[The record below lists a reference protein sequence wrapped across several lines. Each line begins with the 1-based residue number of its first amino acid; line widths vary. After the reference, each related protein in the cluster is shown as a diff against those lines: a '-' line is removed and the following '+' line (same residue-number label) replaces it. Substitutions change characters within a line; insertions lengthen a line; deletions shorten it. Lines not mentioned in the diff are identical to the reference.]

1 MSATL
6 TTHRLH
12 AHITTDDSE
21 EQRVN
26 HHSVPRFLNVVVAA
40 ELLRTTR
47 RAIYAMVE
55 RRQLPGVV
63 RLRRRVLFRS
73 DVLLDWL
80 DQKCAPSPKE

>member
-6 TTHRLH
+6 TTHRLRTH
-12 AHITTDDSE
+12 MTTDCSE
-21 EQRVN
+21 EQRVYPRA
-26 HHSVPRFLNVVVAA
+26 VPRFLNVEEAA

-80 DQKCAPSPKE
+80 DQKCASSPKE